1 MERCYAAARPRTF
14 PSSL

>member
-14 PSSL
+14 LSSL